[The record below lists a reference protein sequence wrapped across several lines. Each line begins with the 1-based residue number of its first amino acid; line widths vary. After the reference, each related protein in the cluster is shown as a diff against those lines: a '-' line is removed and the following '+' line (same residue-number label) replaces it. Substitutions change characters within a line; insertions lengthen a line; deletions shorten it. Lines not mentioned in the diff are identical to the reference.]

1 MSFSSLPLRP
11 FHPHPSRRAA
21 RGFTLVE
28 LMISIA
34 LSLGLIAVMLTVYQS
49 TRAATKRQEQLSEI
63 QQGVR
68 TAFEY
73 LATDA
78 RMIGHRGCFTRR
90 AAGLSFPGLTAGTLD
105 TNYQLGVE
113 GFDFALT
120 GDALAMGSA
129 NPTDDTSASNWTAN
143 GAAAP
148 AIANLPLDTVSGAGL
163 GLTPGSDVLVIR
175 SVVGQPVRLT
185 LDPATSGSNTTLT
198 LENTG
203 ARCSNGADGL
213 SGFCAGSHGL
223 IANCTAAQFFTVP
236 AAPAGNT
243 MVTGNALVATYTTAA
258 EVFPVHTVAYYVKR
272 GASGT
277 GPSLYRRVF
286 DGTTAGGLEE
296 ELIDG
301 VETMQVQYGIDSN
314 ADNIRDGNYVTASA
328 VTNWDTVMTVR
339 VSLLMRTTDQLEGGN
354 ALATGA
360 TVGGVAVTYP
370 VDADDKRTDRFDRQ
384 VFTTTIALRNRIA
397 YF

>member
-1 MSFSSLPLRP
+1 MSLSSLPQRP
-11 FHPHPSRRAA
+11 FRPRPSRRAA
-21 RGFTLVE
+21 QGFTLIE
-28 LMISIA
+28 LMIAIA
-34 LSLGLIAVMLTVYQS
+34 LSLALITVMLSVYQS
-49 TRAATKRQEQLSEI
+49 TRNATKRQEQLAEI

-90 AAGLSFPGLTAGTLD
+90 PSGLSFPGLAADAID

-113 GFDFALT
+113 GFDFGMAATPAL
-120 GDALAMGSA
+120 DIGSS
-129 NPTDDTSASNWTAN
+129 NPTDDTTASNWTTN
-143 GAAAP
+143 VAAAP
-148 AIANLPLDTVSGAGL
+148 GIASLPINAIAGDGL

-175 SVVGQPVRLT
+175 SVVGQPVRLAGAPT
-185 LDPATSGSNTTLT
+185 ASGSGTTLT
-198 LENTG
+198 LESTG
-203 ARCSNGADGL
+203 ARCASGATSL

-223 IANCTAAQFFTVP
+223 IASCTAAQFFTVP
-236 AAPAGNT
+236 TAPSGNT
-243 MVTGNALVATYTTAA
+243 MTTGNALVATYTTSA
-258 EVFPVHTVAYYVKR
+258 EVFPVHTIAYYVKR
-272 GASGT
+272 GTTGT

-286 DGTTAGGLEE
+286 DGTTAGGVEE

-301 VETMQVQYGIDSN
+301 VETMQVQYGVDSN
-314 ADNIRDGNYVTASA
+314 ADNIRDGAYVTASA

-339 VSLLMRTTDQLEGGN
+339 VSLLMRTANPMDGGN
-354 ALATGA
+354 ALATGG

-370 VDADDKRTDRFDRQ
+370 TDGRFDRQ
-384 VFTTTIALRNRIA
+384 IFTTTIALRNRIA